1 MEVHPLSV
9 QAIVE
14 VIRAN
19 KIIKKRKTKT
29 DRMTLKGN

>member
-19 KIIKKRKTKT
+19 KIIKKRKKQKQT
-29 DRMTLKGN
+29 G